1 MDLLKIIMT
10 LSRALAA
17 ASAAVLLLVAA
28 PALAQMDPASFREHP
43 VVKHY
48 PGALID
54 SHDEKA
60 FDAVDMVVGYVATPT
75 ARITRQEVEGRVYKT
90 FYIHQ
95 GDVSALQVMR
105 NYETAL
111 RTAGFTTVVTGR
123 VASLPSMEYAR
134 DGALFGAFKMMQ
146 GDQAAMYVNILIDPN
161 VGEPVSRVVIVE
173 PERMQQVYA
182 VDASSL
188 YAGLNAEGRVAVY
201 GINFETA
208 RSAVTP
214 DSETVLTQVRQLLQ
228 SHPDLRLK
236 IEGHT
241 DNVGAAAANRTLS
254 QQRAEAVRAWL
265 VRNGIAESRLTIE
278 GLGDTRPVAA
288 NDTEDGRSRNR
299 RVELVRAF

>member
-1 MDLLKIIMT
+1 MT
-10 LSRALAA
+10 NRRFLAA
-17 ASAAVLLLVAA
+17 AAAGALLLAA
-28 PALAQMDPASFREHP
+28 GPALAQMDPASFREHP

-54 SHDEKA
+54 SHDEKE
-60 FDAVDMVVGYVATPT
+60 FDAVDTVVGYTATPQ
-75 ARITRQEVEGRVYKT
+75 ARITREEVEGRVYKT

-95 GDVSALQVMR
+95 GGVSALQVMR

-111 RTAGFTTVVTGR
+111 ATAGFTTVVTGK
-123 VASLPSMEYAR
+123 VASLPSMEDAR
-134 DGALFGAFKMMQ
+134 DGALFGAFKMMKD
-146 GDQAAMYVNILIDPN
+146 GRPAMYVNILIDPN

-173 PERMQQVYA
+173 PEQMQQVYA

-188 YAGLNAEGRVAVY
+188 YAGLSAEGRVAVY

-208 RSAVTP
+208 HSAVMP
-214 DSETVLTQVRQLLQ
+214 DSEAVLTQVRQLLET
-228 SHPDLRLK
+228 HPDLRLK

-265 VRNGIAESRLTIE
+265 VSKGIAEARLTAE
-278 GLGDTRPVAA
+278 GLGDSRPVAA
-288 NDTEDGRSRNR
+288 NDTDDGRAKNR
-299 RVELVRAF
+299 RVELARVS